1 VVVAAGVLVVEVAVV
16 AGVASGGGSRSCGG

>member
-1 VVVAAGVLVVEVAVV
+1 VVVAAGVVVVEIAVV